1 MQSDAMT
8 VYRRVVVQAS
18 VGAFLL
24 ALFCL
29 LHMAFAG
36 GLFLSEIGTN
46 DVGLAGV
53 GWAARAQDASTLFRN
68 PAGMSLL
75 EGNQA
80 MFGAQ
85 ILYGD
90 VKFTNGGSSSF
101 LGTGNG
107 GNPVDVVPAAS
118 GF

>member
-1 MQSDAMT
+1 MVS
-8 VYRRVVVQAS
+8 S
-18 VGAFLL
+18 VSN
-24 ALFCL
+24 
-29 LHMAFAG
+29 AG

-46 DVGLAGV
+46 DVGLAGA
-53 GWAARAQDASTLFRN
+53 GWAARSQDASTLFRN

-80 MFGAQ
+80 MARAQ

-90 VKFTNGGSSSF
+90 VKFTNEGSSGF

-107 GNPVDVVPAAS
+107 GNPVDVFPGAS
-118 GF
+118 GFLPTSSVRTSRSV